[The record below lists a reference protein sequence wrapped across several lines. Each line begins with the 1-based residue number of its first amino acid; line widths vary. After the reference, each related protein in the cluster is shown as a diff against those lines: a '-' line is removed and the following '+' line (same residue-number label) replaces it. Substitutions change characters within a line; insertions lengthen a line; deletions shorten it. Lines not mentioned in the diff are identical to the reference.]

1 MIILDNSIQTK
12 SNAYSIS
19 KLITI
24 NTLGPEGTSSE
35 YAAKNFISN
44 FTLLQGVNSK
54 LSLHDT
60 FESCIEKTL
69 QSPLEYT
76 IVPHAYDGI
85 KHFYMRPDLQLLQI
99 FRCDTPM
106 YGLAVRPDF
115 EYTDDMLDTAVIIS
129 HPSPINLIKY
139 FTRKAVTFDLVNS
152 TSTAAKKVKDGLS
165 DIALTNELAR
175 QKYGLRFVKTF
186 KSIPMSWSLFG
197 KGEIEYEN

>member
-12 SNAYSIS
+12 SKAYSIS

-35 YAAKNFISN
+35 YAAKNFITN

-54 LSLHDT
+54 LSLYDT

-106 YGLAVRPDF
+106 YGLAVRPGF
-115 EYTDDMLDTAVIIS
+115 EYTDDMLEQAVIVS

-139 FTRKAVTFDLVNS
+139 FTRKDVTFDLVNS
-152 TSTAAKKVKDGLS
+152 TSAAAKRVKDGLS

-175 QKYGLRFVKTF
+175 QKYGLHFVKTF

-197 KGEIEYEN
+197 KGEIHDEN

>member
-12 SNAYSIS
+12 NRTDSIS
-19 KLITI
+19 KLITV

-35 YAAKNFISN
+35 YAAKHFISN
-44 FTLLQGVNSK
+44 FTLQQGLNSK

-60 FESCIEKTL
+60 FESCIERTL

-115 EYTDDMLDTAVIIS
+115 EFSDDMLDTSVIVS

-139 FTRKAVTFDLVNS
+139 FTRKEVRFKLVNS
-152 TSTAAKKVKDGLS
+152 TSQAARKVKEGLY

-175 QKYGLRFVKTF
+175 QKYGLTFVKTF

-197 KGEIEYEN
+197 KGDVNDEN

>member
-12 SNAYSIS
+12 SKAYSIS

-24 NTLGPEGTSSE
+24 NTLYPEGQAVSTQQ
-35 YAAKNFISN
+35 NFITN

-106 YGLAVRPDF
+106 YGLAVLLGF
-115 EYTDDMLDTAVIIS
+115 EYTDDMLDKTVIVS

-139 FTRKAVTFDLVNS
+139 FTRKDVTFDLVNS
-152 TSTAAKKVKDGLS
+152 TSAAAKRVKDGLS

-175 QKYGLRFVKTF
+175 QKYGLHFVKTF

-197 KGEIEYEN
+197 KGEIHDEN

>member
-12 SNAYSIS
+12 SKAYSIS

-35 YAAKNFISN
+35 YATKNFITN

-85 KHFYMRPDLQLLQI
+85 KHFYMRPDLRLLQI

-106 YGLAVRPDF
+106 YGLAVRPGF
-115 EYTDDMLDTAVIIS
+115 EYTDDMLDQTVIVS

-139 FTRKAVTFDLVNS
+139 FTRKDVTFDLVNS
-152 TSTAAKKVKDGLS
+152 TSATAKRVKDGLS

-175 QKYGLRFVKTF
+175 QKYGLHFVKTF

-197 KGEIEYEN
+197 KGEIHDEN

>member
-12 SNAYSIS
+12 SKAYSIS

-35 YAAKNFISN
+35 YAAKNFITN

-106 YGLAVRPDF
+106 YGLAVRPGF
-115 EYTDDMLDTAVIIS
+115 KYTDDMLEQAVIVS

-139 FTRKAVTFDLVNS
+139 FTRKDVTFDLVNS
-152 TSTAAKKVKDGLS
+152 TSAAAKRVKDGLS

-175 QKYGLRFVKTF
+175 QKYGLHFVKTF

-197 KGEIEYEN
+197 KGEIHDEN

>member
-12 SNAYSIS
+12 SKAYSIS

-35 YAAKNFISN
+35 YAAKNFITN

-115 EYTDDMLDTAVIIS
+115 EYTDDMLDKAVIVS

-139 FTRKAVTFDLVNS
+139 FTRKDVTFDLVNS
-152 TSTAAKKVKDGLS
+152 TSVAAKRVKDGLS

-175 QKYGLRFVKTF
+175 QKYGLQFVKTF

-197 KGEIEYEN
+197 KGEIHDEN

>member
-1 MIILDNSIQTK
+1 Q
-12 SNAYSIS
+12 
-19 KLITI
+19 
-24 NTLGPEGTSSE
+24 
-35 YAAKNFISN
+35 F
-44 FTLLQGVNSK
+44 
-54 LSLHDT
+54 
-60 FESCIEKTL
+60 
-69 QSPLEYT
+69 EYT

-115 EYTDDMLDTAVIIS
+115 EFSDDMLDTSVIVS

-139 FTRKAVTFDLVNS
+139 FTRKEVRFKLVNS
-152 TSTAAKKVKDGLS
+152 TSQAARKVKEGLY

-175 QKYGLRFVKTF
+175 QKYGLTFVKTF

-197 KGEIEYEN
+197 KGDVDYEN

>member
-12 SNAYSIS
+12 SKAYSIS

-24 NTLGPEGTSSE
+24 NTLDPEGTSSE
-35 YAAKNFISN
+35 YAAKNFITN

-106 YGLAVRPDF
+106 YGLAVRPGF
-115 EYTDDMLDTAVIIS
+115 EYTDDMLEQAVIVS

-139 FTRKAVTFDLVNS
+139 FTRKDVTFDLVNS
-152 TSTAAKKVKDGLS
+152 TSAAAKRVKDGLS

-175 QKYGLRFVKTF
+175 QKYGLHFVKTF

-197 KGEIEYEN
+197 KGEIHDEN

>member
-12 SNAYSIS
+12 SKAYSIS

-35 YAAKNFISN
+35 YAAKNFIAN

-106 YGLAVRPDF
+106 YGLAVRPGF
-115 EYTDDMLDTAVIIS
+115 EYTDDMLDKAVIVS

-139 FTRKAVTFDLVNS
+139 FTRKDVTFDLVNS
-152 TSTAAKKVKDGLS
+152 TSAAAKRVKDGLS

-175 QKYGLRFVKTF
+175 QKYGLHFVKTF

-197 KGEIEYEN
+197 KGEIHDEN

>member
-12 SNAYSIS
+12 SKAYSIS

-35 YAAKNFISN
+35 YAAKNFITN

-106 YGLAVRPDF
+106 YGLAVRPGF
-115 EYTDDMLDTAVIIS
+115 EYTDDMLDKTVIVS

-139 FTRKAVTFDLVNS
+139 FTHKDVTFDLVNS
-152 TSTAAKKVKDGLS
+152 TSAAAKRVKDGLS

-175 QKYGLRFVKTF
+175 QKYGLHFVKTF

-197 KGEIEYEN
+197 KGEIHDEN

>member
-12 SNAYSIS
+12 SKAYSIS

-24 NTLGPEGTSSE
+24 NTLDPEGTSSE
-35 YAAKNFISN
+35 YAAKNFITN

-106 YGLAVRPDF
+106 YGLAVRPGF
-115 EYTDDMLDTAVIIS
+115 EYTDDMLDQTVIVS

-139 FTRKAVTFDLVNS
+139 FTRKDVTFDLVNS
-152 TSTAAKKVKDGLS
+152 TSAAAKRVKDGLS

-175 QKYGLRFVKTF
+175 QKYGLHFVKTF

-197 KGEIEYEN
+197 KGEIHDEN

>member
-1 MIILDNSIQTK
+1 M
-12 SNAYSIS
+12 
-19 KLITI
+19 
-24 NTLGPEGTSSE
+24 
-35 YAAKNFISN
+35 
-44 FTLLQGVNSK
+44 NSK

-106 YGLAVRPDF
+106 YGLAVRPGF
-115 EYTDDMLDTAVIIS
+115 KYTDDMLDKTVIVS

-139 FTRKAVTFDLVNS
+139 FTRKDVTFDLVNS
-152 TSTAAKKVKDGLS
+152 TSAAAKRVKDGLS

-175 QKYGLRFVKTF
+175 QKYGLHFVKTF

-197 KGEIEYEN
+197 KGEIHDEN